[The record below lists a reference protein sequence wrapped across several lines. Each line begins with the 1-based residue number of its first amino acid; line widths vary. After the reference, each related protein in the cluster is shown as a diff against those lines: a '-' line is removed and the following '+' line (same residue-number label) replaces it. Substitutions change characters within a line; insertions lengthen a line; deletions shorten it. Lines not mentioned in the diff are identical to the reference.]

1 MSLYKLYTL
10 YFILKINQGTI
21 MSNILNIDIRPLNQR
36 LDNID
41 LAIEELK
48 KLIINKPPEDEL
60 ITRTE
65 FLRIFNK
72 SSTWLWQRI
81 KDGEIPY
88 IKMGRKIHFN
98 KSEVIEYFKN
108 LSLIHI

>member
-1 MSLYKLYTL
+1 MSNNLNLDIEP
-10 YFILKINQGTI
+10 ILKRFE
-21 MSNILNIDIRPLNQR
+21 SIDK
-36 LDNID
+36 
-41 LAIEELK
+41 AIEELK

-65 FLRIFNK
+65 FLQIFYK

-81 KDGEIPY
+81 NDGEIPY

-108 LSLIHI
+108 KTRE

>member
-1 MSLYKLYTL
+1 MNTSLNLDIEPIIKR
-10 YFILKINQGTI
+10 FESIDKAINEIKQ
-21 MSNILNIDIRPLNQR
+21 
-36 LDNID
+36 
-41 LAIEELK
+41 
-48 KLIINKPPEDEL
+48 LIINKPPEDEL

-65 FLRIFNK
+65 FLQTFNK

-108 LSLIHI
+108 KTRD